1 MKSQVPEGKGSG
13 VGRVW
18 SPLEL
23 AEVKTPRRI
32 GSIWRAKGATSRR
45 RITFDDRASCYHLM
59 SRTVNGEFLF
69 GATEK
74 EAFRRMMWRVSSFLG
89 VEVLTYVVMDNHFH
103 ILVKVPERAK
113 WLARFE
119 GEEGERSLLKH
130 LATLYSKKF
139 IAQLE
144 RELREFRG
152 QGNERAA
159 GELIERFM
167 KRFCDVSVFMKELKE
182 RFSRWFNKQNGRRG
196 PLWMDRFKSVLVDG
210 EDALATMAAYIDLNP
225 VRAGIVA
232 DPLDYEWSGYGEAC
246 AGSRRAKRGI
256 SKALSHPQDLWEKR
270 TLPRYRI
277 FLFDEGVEVE
287 DERTSKKAKRRGGVS
302 KGARLKVQAEGGVL
316 SGRVVLRKRISS
328 FTNGVVYGRRKFVRE
343 VAERYREM
351 MGQEKVRK
359 SKKLGEGRGRFV
371 VQE

>member
-1 MKSQVPEGKGSG
+1 MKSKVLEGRGAG
-13 VGRVW
+13 AGREW

-45 RITFDDRASCYHLM
+45 RIKFDDRAVCSHLM

-69 GATEK
+69 GPTEK
-74 EAFRRMMWRVSSFLG
+74 EAFRRMMWRMSIFLG
-89 VEVLTYVVMDNHFH
+89 VEVLTYVVLDSHFH
-103 ILVKVPERAK
+103 ILARVPNRER
-113 WLARFE
+113 WLERFE
-119 GEEGERSLLKH
+119 GEEGERRLLKH

-144 RELREFRG
+144 RELREFRE

-159 GELIERFM
+159 GELIEKFM

-182 RFSRWFNKQNGRRG
+182 RFSRWFNKQQGRRG
-196 PLWMDRFKSVLVDG
+196 TLWMDRFKSVLVDG
-210 EDALATMAAYIDLNP
+210 EEALATMAAYIDLNP
-225 VRAGIVA
+225 VRAGIVE
-232 DPLDYEWSGYGEAC
+232 DPLEYEWSGYGEAC

-256 SKALSHPQDLWEKR
+256 CKALNHPQDLWEKK
-270 TLPRYRI
+270 TLPRYRM
-277 FLFDEGVEVE
+277 FLFDEGLEVE
-287 DERTSKKAKRRGGVS
+287 GKPENAKRRSGVTER
-302 KGARLKVQAEGGVL
+302 ARLKVQAEGGVL
-316 SGRVVLRKRISS
+316 SRRVVLRKRISS
-328 FTNGVVYGRRKFVRE
+328 FTNGVVYGREKFVRE
-343 VAERYREM
+343 VAERYRKM

-359 SKKLGEGRGRFV
+359 PTKLGEGRGRFV

>member
-1 MKSQVPEGKGSG
+1 
-13 VGRVW
+13 
-18 SPLEL
+18 
-23 AEVKTPRRI
+23 
-32 GSIWRAKGATSRR
+32 
-45 RITFDDRASCYHLM
+45 
-59 SRTVNGEFLF
+59 
-69 GATEK
+69 
-74 EAFRRMMWRVSSFLG
+74 
-89 VEVLTYVVMDNHFH
+89 
-103 ILVKVPERAK
+103 
-113 WLARFE
+113 
-119 GEEGERSLLKH
+119 
-130 LATLYSKKF
+130 
-139 IAQLE
+139 
-144 RELREFRG
+144 
-152 QGNERAA
+152 
-159 GELIERFM
+159 
-167 KRFCDVSVFMKELKE
+167 MKELKE
-182 RFSRWFNKQNGRRG
+182 RISRWFNKQNGRRG

-210 EDALATMAAYIDLNP
+210 KDALATMAAYIDLNP

-359 SKKLGEGRGRFV
+359 SKTLGEGRGRFV